1 MTGSGADS
9 VSPRTG
15 LSIFAAVSQLRRV
28 IFLAPLLILGAWMM
42 ATALE
47 SPAYWWLGWVT
58 LVPLLLSIKLLCTV
72 DAGIAGAIWGMS
84 LYFSTGSSDP
94 SASAHVLPHGFLPL
108 LVLMLVPAGYAAA
121 ASEITRRKGF
131 HPLLLGLGWVGVELA
146 IRPLGIHHGLL
157 AHTQGDGLIVQGVG
171 HLGGYALVAFVI
183 ALTNA
188 MVAAVITSVRLEDS
202 RAEVK
207 LVASHRRMR
216 SWIYAT
222 VTCSR
227 HFASAIQTRGPPA
240 IVFA

>member
-1 MTGSGADS
+1 

-28 IFLAPLLILGAWMM
+28 IFLAPLLIFGAWMM

-94 SASAHVLPHGFLPL
+94 GASAHVLPHGILPL
-108 LVLMLVPAGYAAA
+108 LLLMLVPAGYAAA

-146 IRPLGIHHGLL
+146 IHPLGIHHGLL
-157 AHTQGDGLIVQGVG
+157 AHTQGDSIVVQSVG
-171 HLGGYALVAFVI
+171 NLGGYILIAFVI
-183 ALTNA
+183 ALVNGV
-188 MVAAVITSVRLEDS
+188 VAGVLCEVGSGIGSGRSTVAPCSIRRSLFVNRFALPVACGIDSLGPRAPPFRHTTTS
-202 RAEVK
+202 
-207 LVASHRRMR
+207 
-216 SWIYAT
+216 
-222 VTCSR
+222 
-227 HFASAIQTRGPPA
+227 
-240 IVFA
+240 